1 MDLASLRIH
10 VKHINTLVNTCMVEA
25 FNLYLNNLTKIFVKH
40 KIKTSL
46 LTFMVTTSGL
56 IYVLHL
62 KRNIGHT
69 QNDLETHHP

>member
-46 LTFMVTTSGL
+46 LTFMVSNPASS
-56 IYVLHL
+56 LHHVFNL
-62 KRNIGHT
+62 T
-69 QNDLETHHP
+69 QNLGQTQNHYIS